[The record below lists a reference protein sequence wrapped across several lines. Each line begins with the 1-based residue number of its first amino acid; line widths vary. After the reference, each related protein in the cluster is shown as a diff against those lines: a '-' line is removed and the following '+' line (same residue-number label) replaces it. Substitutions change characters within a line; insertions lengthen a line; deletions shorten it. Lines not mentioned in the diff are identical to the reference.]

1 MKEREKELLAIDW
14 ADPSIPTLPKVAH
27 ELLTIAT
34 NETIDAD
41 YVASLIEKDPSLAVR
56 VLKTVNS
63 AFYALNVEVTSI
75 RHATVLL
82 GFVEIAR
89 LATNSL
95 ILERFIGFPQDIRPH
110 AEALWKHMFLTAMVA
125 DTFSEAGDENPD
137 LYTLGLLHDLG
148 WLILLSQAPKVFV
161 SLATEASQSLSEAE
175 ALWQTDHCLWGAKL
189 AELWGLPEPFQ
200 IVNLLHHNPFE
211 EMKPPTYL
219 LYICLSNIIVKQ
231 LGANPFNVTPPQP
244 SAKLLQSLKLDRQS
258 YDTMVLALK
267 KDMGKMEG
275 IFKSLCH

>member
-1 MKEREKELLAIDW
+1 MKEREKELLVIDW
-14 ADPSIPTLPKVAH
+14 GDPSIPTLPSIAH
-27 ELLTIAT
+27 ELLTIAS

-95 ILERFIGFPQDIRPH
+95 LIERFIGFPEAIRPH
-110 AEALWKHMFLTAMVA
+110 AETLWKHMFLTAMVA
-125 DTFSEAGDENPD
+125 DTFSGAGDENPD

-161 SLATEASQSLSEAE
+161 SLATESNQNLNEAE
-175 ALWQTDHCLWGAKL
+175 HLWQTDHALWGAKL
-189 AELWGLPEPFQ
+189 AEVWGLPEPFQ
-200 IVNLLHHNPFE
+200 IVNLLHHSPFE
-211 EMKPPTYL
+211 ELTPPPYL
-219 LYICLSNIIVKQ
+219 LNVCLANIIVKQ
-231 LGANPFNVTPPQP
+231 LGVNPFYIPPEQP
-244 SAKLLQSLKLDRQS
+244 SARLLSALQLDRKNF
-258 YDTMVLALK
+258 DEIVMALK

-275 IFKSLCH
+275 IFKSICN